1 MSVNISTRVSEN
13 NLDSSAEKLDEYLV
27 KIANGDREA
36 LKREMYRSL
45 ELYTGKSPKWGV
57 LTGIRPVKLAGEIL
71 DSCGSM
77 IELERILKEKGMEKV
92 KQSME
97 FLVILCL
104 CEYLP
109 SDSVLICFIWI
120 IPSKS

>member
-1 MSVNISTRVSEN
+1 MELAKCALVLGWHESKEK
-13 NLDSSAEKLDEYLV
+13 SSKLEH
-27 KIANGDREA
+27 A
-36 LKREMYRSL
+36 
-45 ELYTGKSPKWGV
+45 
-57 LTGIRPVKLAGEIL
+57 
-71 DSCGSM
+71 
-77 IELERILKEKGMEKV
+77 LERVLKEKGMEKV

-120 IPSKS
+120 IPSKSW